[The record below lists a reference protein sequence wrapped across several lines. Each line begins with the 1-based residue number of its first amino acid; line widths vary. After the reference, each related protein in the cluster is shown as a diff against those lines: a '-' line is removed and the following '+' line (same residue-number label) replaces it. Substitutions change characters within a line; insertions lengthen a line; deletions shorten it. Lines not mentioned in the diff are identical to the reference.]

1 MPCTEVEK
9 SVWCG
14 PVWQRGGACA
24 AYLSNDDGHT
34 PRAHHSSVAY
44 EPVTMIKMPVLGA
57 ILTRNRGRGVAVEQL
72 GK

>member
-1 MPCTEVEK
+1 MVWS
-9 SVWCG
+9 SV
-14 PVWQRGGACA
+14 AESA